1 MAKNKAPK
9 ATMKDVSRAITDIYK
24 KVNFLINHS
33 RNMETT
39 LMSYIAFKNDTHKY
53 NEWLKKE
60 IEKQKKEIKNE
71 RRDTKDGGRDK
82 THQAS
87 GV

>member
-9 ATMKDVSRAITDIYK
+9 PTKRDVTNAILDLYE
-24 KVNFLINHS
+24 KVNFILKHS

-39 LMSYIAFKNDTHKY
+39 VMSYIAFKNDTHKY
-53 NEWLKKE
+53 NEWLKNE
-60 IEKQKKEIKNE
+60 ITKQEEKKKNE
-71 RRDTKDGGRDK
+71 RRDTKDDRRAE
-82 THQAS
+82 THQES

>member
-9 ATMKDVSRAITDIYK
+9 ATMKDVCKDIADIYK
-24 KVNFLINHS
+24 KVNFLIYHS

-39 LMSYIAFKNDTHKY
+39 VMSYIAFKNDTHKY
-53 NEWLKKE
+53 NEWLKNE
-60 IEKQKKEIKNE
+60 IAKQKKETQDE
-71 RRDTKDGGRDK
+71 GRDTKDDRRAE
-82 THQAS
+82 THQES